1 MFEYLKTYLMTH
13 LPSSEK
19 GQDLAEYALLIGLI
33 ALAVVAAVIFLG
45 TQISTLFSNIGQYLA
60 GVTTP

>member
-13 LPSSEK
+13 LPSEK

-33 ALAVVAAVIFLG
+33 ALAVVAAIIFLG
-45 TQISTLFSNIGQYLA
+45 GEISSLFSDIGTYL
-60 GVTTP
+60 GNVTTP